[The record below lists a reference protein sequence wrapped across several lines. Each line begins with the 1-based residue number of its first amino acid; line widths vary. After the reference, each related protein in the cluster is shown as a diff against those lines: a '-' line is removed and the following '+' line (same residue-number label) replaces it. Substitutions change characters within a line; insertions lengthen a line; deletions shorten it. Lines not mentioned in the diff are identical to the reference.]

1 MKRTL
6 KRLAKLSSRQN
17 IFAFDGIEMFTMKRK
32 AGTRVS
38 RVNPISSSN
47 SRKEKLF
54 TSHFDTVISLFEQ
67 KLFTM
72 LAMKEFIA
80 SAGAGKSVLKL
91 WRTEN

>member
-1 MKRTL
+1 
-6 KRLAKLSSRQN
+6 
-17 IFAFDGIEMFTMKRK
+17 MKRK
-32 AGTRVS
+32 AGTRVG
-38 RVNPISSSN
+38 RVNPISSFN

-80 SAGAGKSVLKL
+80 SRGRG
-91 WRTEN
+91 NPC